1 LPTLLYNP
9 ADPAHRVEPWP
20 LYARMRDETPVLPA
34 TATAEGAEDYYVLSR
49 YEDVAIALRDKRRFS
64 SHIRRGDFLDLP
76 VMVNRDAPDHTR
88 LRRITNR
95 AFGPRVLAG
104 VQEWVRSVVADL
116 VEELL
121 AERRVEFVEQFT
133 TALPLRVVGGMLG
146 FPLERKADMQ
156 RWSQA
161 VVEVFAV
168 AGGTDPEIVPG
179 FFEDFMAL
187 VDYIDVLAR
196 DRVDGPRRGD
206 ILADLVAREEGGDIS
221 HDELVGLGWSY
232 IAAGQ
237 ETTMNL
243 LGGGTQIL
251 LSDPAM
257 AGRLSAEPD
266 RTDDFMEE
274 YLRLYSPTQWVL
286 RRTEEDVEMHGVV
299 MPAGALVHVLL
310 GSANRD
316 PRKFQDPDVFDLDRP
331 NKDDHMAFG
340 AGAHFCPGA
349 VLGRMFAGHA
359 FRALYPHLSR
369 LSIDPA
375 APPRLRTR
383 PGTYGIEHMGV
394 LVEPAIAAV

>member
-1 LPTLLYNP
+1 
-9 ADPAHRVEPWP
+9 
-20 LYARMRDETPVLPA
+20 
-34 TATAEGAEDYYVLSR
+34 
-49 YEDVAIALRDKRRFS
+49 
-64 SHIRRGDFLDLP
+64 
-76 VMVNRDAPDHTR
+76 MVNRDAPDHTR

-104 VQEWVRSVVADL
+104 VEEWVRSVVADL

-168 AGGTDPEIVPG
+168 AGGTDPDIVPG

-187 VDYIDVLAR
+187 VDYIDVLAAE
-196 DRVDGPRRGD
+196 RVGGPHRGD
-206 ILADLVAREEGGDIS
+206 ILSDLVAREEGEEINATTSSSASAGRIS
-221 HDELVGLGWSY
+221 RPVRRR
-232 IAAGQ
+232 
-237 ETTMNL
+237 TMNL
-243 LGGGTQIL
+243 LGGGMQIL
-251 LSDPAM
+251 LSDLAI
-257 AGRLSAEPD
+257 AKRLVAEPGK

-286 RRTEEDVEMHGVV
+286 RRTKEEVEMHGVV
-299 MPAGALVHVLL
+299 MPAGSLVHVLL

-316 PRKFQDPDVFDLDRP
+316 PRKFPDPDIFDLERQ

-340 AGAHFCPGA
+340 AGPHFCPGA
-349 VLGRMFAGHA
+349 VLGKMFAGHA
-359 FRALYPHLSR
+359 FRALYPHLHR
-369 LSIDPA
+369 FSIDPA
-375 APPRLRTR
+375 AAPRLRTR

-394 LVEPAIAAV
+394 LVELGHRSGLIDPEY